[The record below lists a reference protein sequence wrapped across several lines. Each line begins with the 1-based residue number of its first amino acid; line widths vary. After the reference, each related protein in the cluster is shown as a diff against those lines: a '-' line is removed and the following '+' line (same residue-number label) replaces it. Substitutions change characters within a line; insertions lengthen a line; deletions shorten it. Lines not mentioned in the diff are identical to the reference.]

1 MSKFCPYHQNNGH
14 TLEECFTVKDKI
26 HNLNDKG
33 EIMWPELKARLK
45 AAQQGQQ
52 VMQIHQEPLF
62 NHRVAH
68 ADAEIILSAAQS
80 EFATILCIQADAE

>member
-1 MSKFCPYHQNNGH
+1 MLVESGDLRLPEPRPSFPNADMSKHCPYHQNHGH
-14 TLEECFTVKDKI
+14 TLEDCFTVKDKI

-52 VMQIHQEPLF
+52 VM
-62 NHRVAH
+62 
-68 ADAEIILSAAQS
+68 
-80 EFATILCIQADAE
+80 